1 MTTSAAAAA
10 TTDTET
16 AVEGNDRLRR
26 YHVSVNVSMIPDE
39 VRYID
44 ANRQTGLSRSEW
56 IRQAIRMSYPD
67 FPE

>member
-1 MTTSAAAAA
+1 MTAGTTTTAAA
-10 TTDTET
+10 TT
-16 AVEGNDRLRR
+16 ASSGNDRERR

-39 VRYID
+39 VKFID